1 MEKDQL
7 MAIIRDVAKEDF
19 IPIVELL
26 LEEGITMLEVS
37 LSNETKGLACL
48 EAVSQHFSAKQ
59 LTIGAGTVVEKNQ
72 IQKVKQAGATFIMT
86 PGFEKSIV
94 EECIKQDIAVFPGV
108 FSPGEIME
116 GIQLGIEIF
125 KVFPAGTLGPTY
137 IKSLRGPFPNIH
149 LMAVG
154 GVDSGNIAEFKAAGC
169 DSYAIGS
176 ELVHVVPQRLCSIK

>member
-59 LTIGAGTVVEKNQ
+59 LTIGAGTVVEKPNS
-72 IQKVKQAGATFIMT
+72 K
-86 PGFEKSIV
+86 
-94 EECIKQDIAVFPGV
+94 
-108 FSPGEIME
+108 GETSRSN
-116 GIQLGIEIF
+116 
-125 KVFPAGTLGPTY
+125 VY
-137 IKSLRGPFPNIH
+137 Y
-149 LMAVG
+149 
-154 GVDSGNIAEFKAAGC
+154 DS
-169 DSYAIGS
+169 
-176 ELVHVVPQRLCSIK
+176 RL